1 MRNNSEQHFDVET
14 KKDYIIRLAKKDPF
28 LKIEEIAQLV
38 VTTPRY
44 VRTILSEANLS
55 LMNLREEYA
64 RKLGKGSDSRL
75 VLSLKNPFNLVRLHN
90 KGTGPAFTFGPPQP
104 LEDEGGKYYWN
115 PEQEQLF
122 KYYQYTYFHGQ
133 IFGIII
139 FVMRKELNAEE
150 LQVRD
155 AIFRVADLTVEETR
169 LSNPEIQ
176 IGRVKNLLGAK
187 IQQDAEF
194 ASDDILLEIKTLV
207 NTKDRVFGEETFY
220 FPGEDVTFTIPGFF
234 SPVLELTPES

>member
-1 MRNNSEQHFDVET
+1 MRSNPDQHFDVET
-14 KKDYIIRLAKKDPF
+14 KKDFIIRLAKKDPF

-64 RKLGKGSDSRL
+64 RKLGKGTDSRL
-75 VLSLKNPFNLVRLHN
+75 VLALKNPFNLMRLHN
-90 KGTGPAFTFGPPQP
+90 RGNDPAFTFGPPQP
-104 LEDEGGKYYWN
+104 LETAEDKYYWN
-115 PEQEQLF
+115 PEQEPVY
-122 KYYQYTYFHGQ
+122 KYYQFTYYYGK

-139 FVMRKELNAEE
+139 FVMRKELSAEE
-150 LQVRD
+150 LQKRD

-176 IGRVKNLLGAK
+176 IGHVKNLLEAQ
-187 IQQDAEF
+187 ILQNSEF

-207 NTKDRVFGEETFY
+207 NTKDRVFGEEIFY
-220 FPGEDVTFTIPGFF
+220 FPGEHVTLTIPGFF
-234 SPVLELTPES
+234 SPVLELAPEN